1 MLGHFIKSS
10 SQLSDPA
17 MKRVLLL
24 GLAGALFT
32 LILSYLLTSWGMN
45 WMAARDFPWVDGAI
59 DFIAEWGLIPIFIV
73 ASYFLFPAL
82 ATMVMSVF
90 LDDVVDAVEAQY
102 YPHDRAPRPMAVME
116 GIMSGLRLGGTML
129 FWNTLALPLYVLL
142 LFTAIGPFALY
153 LVING
158 YLLGREYVE
167 LVSIR
172 HLGSARA
179 KEFRSFNRPMVLGL
193 GVIGSGLFM
202 VPIINLFA
210 PLVLAGAAVHAFHAK
225 RI

>member
-1 MLGHFIKSS
+1 MLKNFSKAV

-17 MKRVLLL
+17 MKRVLIF
-24 GLAGALFT
+24 GFIGALFT
-32 LILSYLLTSWGMN
+32 LFVSYLLTSWGMN
-45 WMAARDFPWVDGAI
+45 WMAAQDFPWVDGAI
-59 DFIAEWGLIPIFIV
+59 EFIATWGLIPIFIV

-90 LDDVVDAVEAQY
+90 LDDVVDAVEAVH
-102 YPHDRAPRPMAVME
+102 YPRDRAPRGSTIME
-116 GIMSGLRLGGTML
+116 GVMAGLRLGGTML
-129 FWNTLALPLYVLL
+129 LWNLLALPLYIFL

-153 LVING
+153 LVLNG

-172 HLGSARA
+172 HLGAKRA
-179 KEFRSFNRPMVLGL
+179 KEFRRFNRPMVLGL
-193 GVIGSGLFM
+193 GVVGSAMFM
-202 VPIINLFA
+202 IPIINLLA
-210 PLVLAGAAVHAFHAK
+210 PIVLAAASVHAFHGK